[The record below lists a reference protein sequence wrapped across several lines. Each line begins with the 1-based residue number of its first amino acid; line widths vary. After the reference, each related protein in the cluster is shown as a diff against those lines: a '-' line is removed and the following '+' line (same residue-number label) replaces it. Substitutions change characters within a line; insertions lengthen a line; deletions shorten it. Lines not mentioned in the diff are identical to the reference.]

1 MSRFKQKRRSFMRK
15 ENEQL
20 AINDV
25 LESMAMYHFTSG
37 HANVGS
43 CIQESQ
49 IFKMLLKKHY
59 NLNSKLVCSDITIWN
74 NMASSI
80 IEHWNDGNELSE
92 EAEAIL
98 DDLESRGCPAPY
110 ITECG
115 HDTVGIDKGGY
126 QGHVVVQTEFFVVDV
141 TMGQFNRDRL
151 DPMGHFM
158 VWEKHQFV
166 PFAEHQADWMLKERK
181 NFPTIDREMRDD
193 YGSIKPVKGVI
204 HLDLPPICLKQSD
217 ETAVVKVGDWTRIM
231 LQLRP
236 DLNIEETYARWN
248 AKSFREGTRRIVE
261 LIGQAGELLS
271 IMQGQNKES

>member
-59 NLNSKLVCSDITIWN
+59 NLNSKLVCSDIVIWN
-74 NMASSI
+74 NMASTI

-126 QGHVVVQTEFFVVDV
+126 QGHVVVQTEFF
-141 TMGQFNRDRL
+141 
-151 DPMGHFM
+151 
-158 VWEKHQFV
+158 
-166 PFAEHQADWMLKERK
+166 AEHQADWMLKERK

-193 YGSIKPVKGVI
+193 YGTLKPVKGVI

-261 LIGQAGELLS
+261 IIGQASKLLS